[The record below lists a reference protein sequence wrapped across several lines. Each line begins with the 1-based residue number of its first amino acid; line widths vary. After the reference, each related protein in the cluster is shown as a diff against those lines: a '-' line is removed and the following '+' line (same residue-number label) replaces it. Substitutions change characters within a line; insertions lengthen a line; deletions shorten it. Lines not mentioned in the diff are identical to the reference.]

1 MSFRKILGSL
11 RKADQDYDLINTNDK
26 IAVGI
31 SGGKDSVLLLHALIL
46 YRRYVKKDYKIIAIS
61 IDVGFD
67 NDLSDIKQY
76 FEELEIEF
84 IIEKTKIKDI
94 LSKHLVKGRLDC
106 SLCSTLKKG
115 ALVKI
120 AKEHGCNKI
129 ALGHNSDDA
138 IETLLLNQI
147 YGGKIATF
155 SPSQYLSNENITL
168 IRPFVYVHE
177 NDIKETVIKL
187 SLPIV
192 KSNCPVDGFTKR
204 QAIKELLD
212 SIYKTYPE
220 AKKNFLHMLSN
231 HENVLLWTKKDK
243 D

>member
-11 RKADQDYDLINTNDK
+11 RKADQDYDLIDTNDK

-61 IDVGFD
+61 IDVGFN
-67 NDLSDIKQY
+67 NDLSNIKSY
-76 FEELEIEF
+76 FEELEIDF
-84 IIEKTKIKDI
+84 IIEKTRIKDI
-94 LSKHLVKGRLDC
+94 LNKHLVKGRLDC

-129 ALGHNSDDA
+129 ALGHNGDDA

-155 SPSQYLSNENITL
+155 SPSQYLSNEDVTL
-168 IRPFVYVHE
+168 IRPLVYVHE
-177 NDIKETVIKL
+177 NDINETVIKL
-187 SLPIV
+187 NLPVV

-212 SIYKTYPE
+212 NIYKTYPE

-231 HENVLLWTKKDK
+231 QDNVLLWTKKDK